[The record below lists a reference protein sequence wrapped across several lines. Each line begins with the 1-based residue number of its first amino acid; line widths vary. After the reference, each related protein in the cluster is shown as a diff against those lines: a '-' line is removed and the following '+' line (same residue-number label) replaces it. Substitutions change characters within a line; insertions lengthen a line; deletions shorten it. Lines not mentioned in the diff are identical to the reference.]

1 MEKVKEFFKK
11 NKATIV
17 SVLSAILTLAVA
29 LSEIDM
35 GAKVGIVVSILIV
48 VIPFFLAVIE
58 GKDMETTINLL
69 VRAIVV
75 IQDVLKEKK
84 TVVYENGVYKDGV
97 TKASGELTEEEIREL
112 ITKGL

>member
-97 TKASGELTEEEIREL
+97 KASRKLTEEEIREL